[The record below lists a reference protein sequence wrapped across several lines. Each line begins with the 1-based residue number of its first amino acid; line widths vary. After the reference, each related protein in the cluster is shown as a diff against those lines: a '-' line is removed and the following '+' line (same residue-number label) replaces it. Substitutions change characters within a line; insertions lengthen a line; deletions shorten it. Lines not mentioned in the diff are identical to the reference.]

1 MYLRQDII
9 FEYTMNS
16 DVYSFAKSSAP
27 QGVDQYTPYAEKQWN
42 YINDINSGVY
52 TNSNTLVQFDLTSI
66 YNSGQFSD
74 ASDLFLTIPI
84 VMTAGW
90 ADATSTA
97 IAPLIGHSSLLS
109 LKTNFQHLIHQIEVV
124 ANGKVVNDTQP
135 FISIYEHFK
144 LISQMSQNDLKQFG
158 PSLGFAPAGLD
169 NEKSTQWKPIYSTST
184 SSGVGLINNSPFG
197 NNALAADYQSVAGP
211 QNVNAI
217 NTALNQRATRVT
229 DASATSTTTGGSYN
243 GIYGSYSAGAGSN
256 GAIMSAT
263 QLANEFKSY
272 YSTTTASSTQT
283 MVWQDLAVIPLKYLC
298 DCLDK
303 MGLVKK
309 LDLIL
314 RVYMNTGSM
323 AVTVAQSAG
332 PLSSYGAVVSSTF
345 VNTVPFSINHPGL
358 AAPAS
363 GATTGAGVPTNATR
377 LGCVLSVGR
386 SVLTQFSGSTSG
398 SFNLAAVS
406 HFMPACRCYYS
417 LVKLEPSRALSYIE
431 ENRSKQVVY
440 ESVLFNQYSN
450 IPASSS
456 FSQLVQ
462 SGIKNPLGVALIP
475 FISPSTVVNTT
486 GGVTLGSIAG
496 GEQWQSPYDMC
507 PATFAP
513 LSLTNLQV
521 ALGGVNQLQSTLYYT
536 FENFLEQVAL
546 AESLTSTDLGIG
558 TGLMSQSWWEMNR
571 VYWVDL
577 ARGREADKASMRN
590 LTISFNNNTNVPIS
604 LLVFTVYLDKF
615 VIDVETGIVRK

>member
-1 MYLRQDII
+1 
-9 FEYTMNS
+9 MNS
-16 DVYSFAKSSAP
+16 DAYSFSKSSSP

-52 TNSNTLVQFDLTSI
+52 TTSNTLVQFDLTSI

-84 VMTAGW
+84 VMQAGW
-90 ADATSTA
+90 FASAGGLV
-97 IAPLIGHSSLLS
+97 APVVGHSALCA
-109 LKTNFQHLIHQIEVV
+109 LKTNFQHLVHQIEVV

-135 FISIYEHFK
+135 FISFYEHFK

-169 NEKSTQWKPIYSTST
+169 NEKSVKWQGDVLNATST
-184 SSGVGLINNSPFG
+184 GLGLANNRAFG
-197 NNALAADYQSVAGP
+197 NETLAVDTPALAGV
-211 QNVNAI
+211 QNRDCI
-217 NTALNQRATRVT
+217 NTALTQRATRLV
-229 DASATSTTTGGSYN
+229 DTSSGYSIN
-243 GIYGSYSAGAGSN
+243 GQGVYGSIAAGAQNPAS
-256 GAIMSAT
+256 IMSAA
-263 QLANEFKSY
+263 QLALEFKPH
-272 YSTTTASSTQT
+272 YSVQGTQ

-314 RVYMNTGSM
+314 RVYMNTGALSID
-323 AVTVAQSAG
+323 VAGVLDTTSTYKFVRQS
-332 PLSSYGAVVSSTF
+332 SF
-345 VNTVPFSINHPGL
+345 VNTVPFTINSLGN
-358 AAPAS
+358 AIDTAN
-363 GATTGAGVPTNATR
+363 GGVPVTATQ
-377 LGCVLSVGR
+377 LGVGVYVGR
-386 SVLTQFSGSTSG
+386 SSTSQFTTTTGSG
-398 SFNLAAVS
+398 SFTSIS

-417 LVKLEPSRALSYIE
+417 LVKLEPSRALAYIE

-440 ESVLFNQYSN
+440 ESVLFNQYSA
-450 IPASSS
+450 IPASGS

-462 SGIKNPLGVALIP
+462 SGIKNPLGIAIIP
-475 FISPSTVVNTT
+475 FISPATVMNTT
-486 GGVTLGSIAG
+486 AAVAPITINNLTQLTG
-496 GEQWQSPYDMC
+496 GEQYQSPYDTC
-507 PATFAP
+507 PGTFAP

-558 TGLMSQSWWEMNR
+558 TGLISQSWWEMNR

-590 LTISFNNNTNVPIS
+590 LTISFNNNNNVAIS
-604 LLVFTVYLDKF
+604 LMVFTVYLDKF
-615 VIDVETGIVRK
+615 TIDVETGLVKK

>member
-1 MYLRQDII
+1 
-9 FEYTMNS
+9 MNS
-16 DVYSFAKSSAP
+16 DAYSFAKSSAP
-27 QGVDQYTPYAEKQWN
+27 QGVDQYTPYADKQWN

-90 ADATSTA
+90 ADATAGA
-97 IAPLIGHSSLLS
+97 IAPLAGHASLLS

-135 FISIYEHFK
+135 FISVYEHFK
-144 LISQMSQNDLKQFG
+144 LASQMSQNDLKQFG

-169 NEKSTQWKPIYSTST
+169 NEKSVQWKPIYSAT
-184 SSGVGLINNSPFG
+184 SSAGVGLINNQPFG
-197 NNALAADYQSVAGP
+197 NNALATDLQSVAGV

-217 NTALNQRATRVT
+217 NTSLTQRATRVV
-229 DASATSTTTGGSYN
+229 DASATSVSTGGSYN
-243 GIYGSYSAGAGSN
+243 GIYGSYSAGAGAN
-256 GAIMSAT
+256 GAIMSAA
-263 QLANEFKSY
+263 QLANEFKPY

-314 RVYMNTGSM
+314 RVYMNTGSLS
-323 AVTVAQSAG
+323 ATCAQTGGSQ
-332 PLSSYGAVVSSTF
+332 SSFGAIVSSTF
-345 VNTVPFSINHPGL
+345 VNTVPFSINYPGL
-358 AAPAS
+358 AAPSTAI
-363 GATTGAGVPTNATR
+363 TGSGVPVNATR
-377 LGCVLSVGR
+377 LACVLSVGR

-398 SFNLAAVS
+398 SFSLAAVS
-406 HFMPACRCYYS
+406 HSMPACRCYYS
-417 LVKLEPSRALSYIE
+417 LVKLEPSRALAYIE
-431 ENRSKQVVY
+431 ENRAKQVVY

-462 SGIKNPLGVALIP
+462 SGIKNPLGVAIIP

-486 GGVTLGSIAG
+486 GGITLGSLTG

-521 ALGGVNQLQSTLYYT
+521 ALGGVNQLQSTLYYS

-558 TGLMSQSWWEMNR
+558 TGLISQSWWEMNR

-615 VIDVETGIVRK
+615 VVDVETGIVRK

>member
-1 MYLRQDII
+1 
-9 FEYTMNS
+9 MNS
-16 DVYSFAKSSAP
+16 DAYSFAKSSAP
-27 QGVDQYTPYAEKQWN
+27 QGVDAYTPYADKQWN

-52 TNSNTLVQFDLTSI
+52 TASNTLVQFDLTSI

-84 VMTAGW
+84 ILEAKW
-90 ADATSTA
+90 ADATA
-97 IAPLIGHSSLLS
+97 GVLAPVAGHASLLS

-135 FISIYEHFK
+135 FISMYEHFK

-169 NEKSTQWKPIYSTST
+169 NEKSVQFKPIYSATTSP
-184 SSGVGLINNSPFG
+184 GVGLINNQPFG
-197 NNALAADYQSVAGP
+197 NAALATDLQSVAGV

-217 NTALNQRATRVT
+217 NTALTQRATRIV

-243 GIYGSYSAGAGSN
+243 GIYGTYAAGAGAN
-256 GAIMSAT
+256 GSIMSAT
-263 QLANEFKSY
+263 QLANEAKPY
-272 YSTTTASSTQT
+272 YSVSNNT
-283 MVWQDLAVIPLKYLC
+283 MIWQDLAVIPLKYLC

-309 LDLIL
+309 LDLVL
-314 RVYMNTGSM
+314 RIYMNTGSLNVLC
-323 AVTVAQSAG
+323 ASAAT
-332 PLSSYGAVVSSTF
+332 PTSAFGAVRSSTF
-345 VNTVPFSINHPGL
+345 VNTVPFSINYPGVS
-358 AAPAS
+358 APV
-363 GATTGAGVPTNATR
+363 ATAGVPNLATS
-377 LGCVLSVGR
+377 LGCALFVGK
-386 SVLTQFSGSTSG
+386 SSSTQFSGTTSG
-398 SFNLAAVS
+398 SFSLEQVT

-417 LVKLEPSRALSYIE
+417 LVKLEPSRALAYIE

-450 IPASSS
+450 IPSGGS

-462 SGIKNPLGVALIP
+462 SGIKNPLGVAIIP
-475 FISPSTVVNTT
+475 LLSPSTTVNTT
-486 GGVTLGSIAG
+486 GQVTLGSITG

-507 PATFAP
+507 PASFAP
-513 LSLTNLQV
+513 ISLTNLQV
-521 ALGGVNQLQSTLYYT
+521 ALGGVNMLQSTLYYS

-558 TGLMSQSWWEMNR
+558 CGLISQSWWEMNR

-590 LTISFNNNTNVPIS
+590 LTISFNNNSNVPIS
-604 LLVFTVYLDKF
+604 LLVFTVYLDKL

>member
-1 MYLRQDII
+1 
-9 FEYTMNS
+9 MNS
-16 DVYSFAKSSAP
+16 DPYSFAKSSAP
-27 QGVDQYTPYAEKQWN
+27 QGVDLYTPYAEKQWN

-52 TNSNTLVQFDLTSI
+52 TASNTLVQFDLTSI

-84 VMTAGW
+84 VMQAGWFATAGGLV
-90 ADATSTA
+90 
-97 IAPLIGHSSLLS
+97 APVVGHSALCA

-135 FISIYEHFK
+135 FISVYEHFK

-158 PSLGFAPAGLD
+158 SSLGFAPAGLD
-169 NEKSTQWKPIYSTST
+169 NEKSVRWQGDITSAS
-184 SSGVGLINNSPFG
+184 SSGLGLANNRAFG
-197 NNALAADYQSVAGP
+197 ENALAVDTPATPGYQNQS
-211 QNVNAI
+211 AI
-217 NTALNQRATRVT
+217 NTALTQRATRLT
-229 DASATSTTTGGSYN
+229 DTSAGYN
-243 GIYGSYSAGAGSN
+243 VLGQGIYGTIAAGANNPAS
-256 GAIMSAT
+256 IMTAA
-263 QLANEFKSY
+263 QLGQEFKPY
-272 YSTTTASSTQT
+272 YSVQGNQ

-314 RVYMNTGSM
+314 RVYMNTGALCINVAGAATPTSAYR
-323 AVTVAQSAG
+323 AVTQS
-332 PLSSYGAVVSSTF
+332 SF
-345 VNTVPFSINHPGL
+345 VNTVPFTINSLGTNAL
-358 AAPAS
+358 VAS
-363 GATTGAGVPTNATR
+363 GGVPTTATQ
-377 LGCVLSVGR
+377 LGVGVYVGR
-386 SVLTQFSGSTSG
+386 SSTSQFTTTTGTG
-398 SFNLAAVS
+398 SFTAVS

-417 LVKLEPSRALSYIE
+417 LVKLEPSRALAYIE

-440 ESVLFNQYSN
+440 ESVLFNQYTQ
-450 IPASSS
+450 IPAGGS

-462 SGIKNPLGVALIP
+462 SGIKNPLGIAIIP
-475 FISPSTVVNTT
+475 FISPSTLLTTTAGNTMT
-486 GGVTLGSIAG
+486 SFCG
-496 GEQWQSPYDMC
+496 GEQYQSPYDTC
-507 PATFAP
+507 PATYAP

-558 TGLMSQSWWEMNR
+558 TGLISQSWWEMNR

-590 LTISFNNNTNVPIS
+590 LTISFNNNNNVAIS
-604 LLVFTVYLDKF
+604 LMVFTVYLDKF

>member
-1 MYLRQDII
+1 
-9 FEYTMNS
+9 MNS
-16 DVYSFAKSSAP
+16 DAYSFAKSSAP

-52 TNSNTLVQFDLTSI
+52 TTSNTLVQFDLTSI

-90 ADATSTA
+90 AQADGTA
-97 IAPLIGHSSLLS
+97 IAPLAGHASLVS

-158 PSLGFAPAGLD
+158 PSLGFAPVGLD
-169 NEKSTQWKPIYSTST
+169 NEKSVQWKPIYSGT
-184 SSGVGLINNSPFG
+184 SSPGVGLINNQPFG
-197 NNALAADYQSVAGP
+197 NNTLAAEYQSLAGV

-217 NTALNQRATRVT
+217 NTALNQRATRVV
-229 DASATSTTTGGSYN
+229 DASASSTGTGGSYN

-256 GAIMSAT
+256 GAIMSAA

-272 YSTTTASSTQT
+272 YVTSTASATQT
-283 MVWQDLAVIPLKYLC
+283 MVWQDLAVIPLKHLC

-314 RVYMNTGSM
+314 RVYMNTGSL
-323 AVTVAQSAG
+323 AVTCASTGGPTSAF
-332 PLSSYGAVVSSTF
+332 GAVASSTF
-345 VNTVPFSINHPGL
+345 VNTVPFSINFPGIL
-358 AAPAS
+358 APS
-363 GATTGAGVPTNATR
+363 GTAGVPTLATR
-377 LGCVLSVGR
+377 LACVMAVGR
-386 SVLTQFSGSTSG
+386 TSLTQFSGSTSG
-398 SFNLAAVS
+398 SFNLAAVT
-406 HFMPACRCYYS
+406 HNMPACRCYYS
-417 LVKLEPSRALSYIE
+417 LVKLEPSRALAYIE

-450 IPASSS
+450 IPAAST

-462 SGIKNPLGVALIP
+462 SGIKNPLGVAIIP
-475 FISPSTVVNTT
+475 FISPSTIVNTT

-507 PATFAP
+507 PGTFAP

-521 ALGGVNQLQSTLYYT
+521 ALGGVNQLQSTLYYS

-546 AESLTSTDLGIG
+546 AEALTSTDLGIG
-558 TGLMSQSWWEMNR
+558 TGLISQSWWEMNR